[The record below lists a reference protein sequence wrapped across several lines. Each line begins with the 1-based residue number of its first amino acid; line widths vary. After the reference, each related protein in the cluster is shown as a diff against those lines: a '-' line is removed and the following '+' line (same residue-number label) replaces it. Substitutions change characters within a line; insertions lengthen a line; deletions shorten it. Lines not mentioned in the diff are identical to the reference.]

1 MAREQ
6 KTLDQTLVYLEILK
20 RIPRRRSVSTQDL
33 LNSLAAAGIELPLLT
48 LQRYLKVLTDSDVV
62 PVRCD
67 RTSRPYSYR
76 LDVDASPYLFSQLTP
91 QESLLLKLAKENLRN
106 QLPAHITKAFDPI
119 FEAADENLVSK
130 DKSRKE
136 RAWLKKVAVVA
147 NSLPQ
152 IPPTFKA
159 RLFDSV
165 SEALYDDRKLEITYR
180 TLDRV
185 EKTRKVSPLGLVQ
198 QDRRL
203 YLVCQFESYDNIRHL
218 PLHRM
223 IDATVLAEAASKVPG
238 FDLNLYVRER
248 HFNYSSDEPQMI
260 RLVLEFTKVQTV
272 NYLTESP
279 LSRDQTIKEI
289 NSSLWRLEATVEDSL
304 LLDGWIRMWQ
314 DAAGISKVEKVAK
327 DSQKNAAIEI
337 VPDAETQKQ
346 SIRPEVKQKIDELL
360 VELKDELDYLQDK

>member
-6 KTLDQTLVYLEILK
+6 KALDQTLVYLEIIK
-20 RIPRRRSVSTQDL
+20 RIPRRSSVSTQDL

-67 RTSRPYSYR
+67 RSSRPYSYR
-76 LDVDASPYLFSQLTP
+76 MDVDASPYLFSQLTP

-106 QLPAHITKAFDPI
+106 QLPSHITKAFDPI
-119 FEAADENLVSK
+119 FEAADENLVKK
-130 DKSRKE
+130 DRTRKE

-159 RLFDSV
+159 RLFDTI

-180 TLDRV
+180 KLDKV
-185 EKTRKVSPLGLVQ
+185 EKTAVVSPLGLVQ

-203 YLVCQFESYDNIRHL
+203 YLVCQFDGYDNIRHL

-223 IDATVLAEAASKVPG
+223 IDATVLDEPAKKVPG
-238 FDLNLYVRER
+238 FDLNVYIRER
-248 HFNYSSDEPQMI
+248 HFNYSGDEPQII
-260 RLVLEFTKVQTV
+260 RLVLEFTNEETV
-272 NYLTESP
+272 DYLTESP
-279 LSRDQTIKEI
+279 LTRNQTITKLKEG
-289 NSSLWRLEATVEDSL
+289 LWRLETTIEDSL

-314 DAAGISKVEKVAK
+314 EAARMTKIKKLPLDCRE
-327 DSQKNAAIEI
+327 
-337 VPDAETQKQ
+337 
-346 SIRPEVKQKIDELL
+346 EVKTKIHELEK
-360 VELKDELDYLQDK
+360 ELKNELDYLKDR